1 MNAVRH
7 ERRVELAMEAHRFFD
22 IVRWGIAEDV
32 LDGKIRATDT
42 VWAPNPMPLDF
53 IPGKHEFFPIP
64 ESEIT
69 LSRGVIEQNPG
80 YE

>member
-1 MNAVRH
+1 
-7 ERRVELAMEAHRFFD
+7 
-22 IVRWGIAEDV
+22 
-32 LDGKIRATDT
+32 
-42 VWAPNPMPLDF
+42 MPLDF